1 MNKELLLRIYNTLL
15 LIETKGESTML
26 MADCLRGLQTVINS
40 EVRDEQRNEDQ
51 NDTGDSNIA

>member
-26 MADCLRGLQTVINS
+26 MADCLRGLQTVINTP
-40 EVRDEQRNEDQ
+40 EEEKKDKKK
-51 NDTGDSNIA
+51 